1 METENIL
8 KTAELPRAVI
18 SGTKS
23 RRKPVTTDVPQGVT
37 TGIHTV

>member
-1 METENIL
+1 MDSENIL

-23 RRKPVTTDVPQGVT
+23 CWKPVTTNVPQGVT
-37 TGIHTV
+37 TGVHTA